1 MEYPPREILRV
12 PDSMPQLREDVQSL
26 TRTELGLMTPE
37 EEESNEQLYHSVSAL
52 GNYSS
57 CFSLAVCCSNCG
69 WFTHWELQQPSLSWY

>member
-37 EEESNEQLYHSVSAL
+37 EEESNQQLYHSVSAL
-52 GNYSS
+52 
-57 CFSLAVCCSNCG
+57 C
-69 WFTHWELQQPSLSWY
+69 